1 MPENKSDLRVGID
14 LGNTNTDAAVLDK
27 DRAGSSNPGPDS
39 RAPGLTV
46 VERQRGAHMDTE
58 GSGTT
63 VDLRLAIRRRR
74 MHRDFEDRPVPKEVL
89 AEMAWAASRAQQA
102 RRGVRN
108 IVIVDDP
115 DVMAVARLVL
125 PGLALNNNAPAM
137 LVLCTNL
144 TRAREVHGD
153 NETPWIDVGAA
164 CAHLGLYAQALG
176 LGVCTVNS
184 WSPGVVRELLGL
196 PDQIRPDV
204 TVAVGYVPPAPP
216 PSPAS
221 GRAFAAT
228 LHYNRYDNPF
238 EAAR

>member
-1 MPENKSDLRVGID
+1 MPENKFDLRAGID
-14 LGNTNTDAAVLDK
+14 LGNTSTEAVVLDR

-58 GSGTT
+58 GLGTP
-63 VDLRLAIRRRR
+63 VDLRVAIRRRR

-115 DVMAVARLVL
+115 DVMAVARMVL
-125 PGLALNNNAPAM
+125 PGLSFNIAPAM

-144 TRAREVHGD
+144 TRAREVLGE
-153 NETPWIDVGAA
+153 NESSWIDVGAA